1 MNNVLQK
8 VLFMNKTKEEGN
20 LVLYEMNEG
29 GNGASIIVE
38 VVLPKM
44 RVATMGYGTVHHVAF
59 RVKDEQELFQWINY
73 VLKLKVPH
81 SGFVDRFYFKSL
93 YTRLYPRILFE
104 IATDGPGFIDDEED
118 HETLGEKLALPPRF
132 RSQRDYIE
140 SIIRHIDTIRSNK
153 VFEKVYL

>member
-1 MNNVLQK
+1 
-8 VLFMNKTKEEGN
+8 
-20 LVLYEMNEG
+20 
-29 GNGASIIVE
+29 
-38 VVLPKM
+38 
-44 RVATMGYGTVHHVAF
+44 MGYGTVHHVAF

-118 HETLGEKLALPPRF
+118 YETLGEKLALPPRF

-153 VFEKVYL
+153 VFEKEYL